1 MQLARA
7 RGCDLAV
14 ASAASARTVRFGG
27 PSRLLLAGAHGTVLH
42 CTYLETGSW
51 LRRGEIAEADDVVAD
66 DAEHGDSGSLSVAV
80 ARGRAQY
87 ASRLRHWL
95 LIWMSVL
102 R

>member
-66 DAEHGDSGSLSVAV
+66 DAEHGDSGSLSGAV
-80 ARGRAQY
+80 ARRRVRY
-87 ASRLRHWL
+87 ASRYGYWL